1 MASAL
6 KAVRGEAASGTR
18 ALARKGRKGRKR
30 GCKSECEWGR
40 ARAGAPWAVGVTG
53 RRSFRIDDNK
63 GKLRQG
69 RTNAR
74 GAFDQRG
81 MAGDWRASTRN
92 FTAVGAARAQF
103 GSLFEDIVERR
114 APDRN
119 L

>member
-1 MASAL
+1 QVGFFA
-6 KAVRGEAASGTR
+6 GT
-18 ALARKGRKGRKR
+18 
-30 GCKSECEWGR
+30 
-40 ARAGAPWAVGVTG
+40 AGAPSAVGVTA
-53 RRSFRIDDNK
+53 RRRILINDNK
-63 GKLRQG
+63 EKLRQG